1 MKSQVDFTRGSI
13 VRNLI
18 IFAIPI
24 MAGEALQN
32 LYHSVDS
39 LVLGNFVGEA
49 ALAAV
54 SICGTLT
61 NLFVGFCNGMSVGS
75 TVVVAKAYGSKDR
88 ARLERT
94 VLHSYTFS
102 VILGIV
108 FSVVGVTFAPF
119 FVSICNANAEIY
131 AQALMYFMIFAG
143 GLVFTVV
150 YNNSAGILRAMG
162 DMRTPFIILMVSS
175 ILNIFLDLLFSA
187 FWNWGIKGVA
197 LATVISQ
204 FVSVLISYYVIR
216 IRMGF
221 RCFDIVSLLKNGH
234 SEIKETVDVGFS
246 SGMQSSLIS
255 FSNLFVWR
263 YVNMFS
269 TEAVAGVGIAQRVDK
284 FVSLP
289 TNAFGNT
296 ATTFASQN
304 IGAGE
309 YERTRKGIRIC
320 MVIAAAFSITFSIV
334 AYPFAPSLAKLY
346 NRNPEVVKVSSQMLS
361 ILVPFYFMN
370 AIRQVLAGNLRARGR
385 SRLSM
390 LYSVLGMI
398 VMRQI
403 WLALSMYFNKSIYNV
418 YLGYVIG
425 WFFALQF
432 VALYYIYCRKKLY
445 ERPAEV

>member
-1 MKSQVDFTRGSI
+1 MKSRVDFTRGSI
-13 VRNLI
+13 AKNLI
-18 IFAIPI
+18 LFALPI

-61 NLFVGFCNGMSVGS
+61 NLLVGFCNGMSVGS
-75 TVVVAKAYGSKDR
+75 TVVVAKAFGSRDPE
-88 ARLERT
+88 RLKRT

-102 VILGIV
+102 VILGLVMSII
-108 FSVVGVTFAPF
+108 GVSFAPF
-119 FVSICNANAEIY
+119 FVGICNVNSEIY
-131 AQALMYFMIFAG
+131 SQALMYFMIFAS
-143 GLVFTVV
+143 GLIFTVV

-162 DMRTPFIILMVSS
+162 DMRTPFVILMISS
-175 ILNIFLDLLFSA
+175 VLNIILDLLFSA
-187 FWNWGIKGVA
+187 FWSWGIKGVA
-197 LATVISQ
+197 IATVISQ

-216 IRMGF
+216 FRLGF
-221 RCFDIVSLLKNGH
+221 RCFDPASLVRNGH
-234 SEIKETVDVGFS
+234 QEIRETVDVGFS
-246 SGMQSSLIS
+246 SGIQSSLIS

-269 TEAVAGVGIAQRVDK
+269 TATVAGVGVAQRIDK

-320 MVIAAAFSITFSIV
+320 ILIAVSFSLSFSFI
-334 AYPFAPSLAKLY
+334 AYPIAPSLAKLY
-346 NRNPEVVKVSSQMLS
+346 NRNPEVVKCATDMLS
-361 ILVPFYFMN
+361 LLVPFYFMN
-370 AIRQVLAGNLRARGR
+370 SIRQVIAGNLRARGR

-390 LYSVLGMI
+390 LYSVAGMI
-398 VMRQI
+398 VVRQI
-403 WLALSMYFNKSIYNV
+403 WLAISMHFFKSIYNV

-425 WFFALQF
+425 WFFALLF
-432 VALYYIYCRKKLY
+432 VSLYYFYCRKKLY
-445 ERPAEV
+445 MKPTSV

>member
-1 MKSQVDFTRGSI
+1 MKSRVDFTKGSI
-13 VRNLI
+13 AKNLI
-18 IFAIPI
+18 LFAIPI

-61 NLFVGFCNGMSVGS
+61 NLLVGFCNGMSVGS
-75 TVVVAKAYGSKDR
+75 TVVVAKAFGSKNR
-88 ARLERT
+88 KRLERT

-102 VILGIV
+102 VLLGVV
-108 FSVVGVTFAPF
+108 FSVIGVAFASF
-119 FVSICNANAEIY
+119 FVGICNVNPEIY
-131 AQALMYFMIFAG
+131 NQALMYFMIFAS
-143 GLVFTVV
+143 GLIFTVV

-162 DMRTPFIILMVSS
+162 DMRTPFVILMISS

-187 FWNWGIKGVA
+187 VWNWGIKGVA
-197 LATVISQ
+197 IATVISQ
-204 FVSVLISYYVIR
+204 FVSVIISYYVIR
-216 IRMGF
+216 FRLGF
-221 RCFDIVSLLKNGH
+221 RCFDLISLLRNGQK
-234 SEIKETVDVGFS
+234 EIKETVDVGFS

-269 TEAVAGVGIAQRVDK
+269 TATVAGVGVAQRIDK

-309 YERTRKGIRIC
+309 YERTRRGIRIC
-320 MVIAAAFSITFSIV
+320 IYIAVGFSLSFSAIAF
-334 AYPFAPSLAKLY
+334 PFAPALAKLY
-346 NRNPEVVKVSSQMLS
+346 NRNPEVVKCATDMITLL
-361 ILVPFYFMN
+361 IPFYFMN
-370 AIRQVLAGNLRARGR
+370 AIRQVIAGNLRARGR

-390 LYSVLGMI
+390 LYSLAGMV

-403 WLALSMYFNKSIYNV
+403 WLALSMHFNKTIYNV
-418 YLGYVIG
+418 YIGYVIG

-445 ERPAEV
+445 ERPAA

>member
-1 MKSQVDFTRGSI
+1 MKSRIDFTKGSI
-13 VRNLI
+13 AKNLI
-18 IFAIPI
+18 LFAVPI

-61 NLFVGFCNGMSVGS
+61 NLLVGFCNGMSVGS
-75 TVVVAKAYGSKDR
+75 TVVVAKAFGSKNR
-88 ARLERT
+88 KRLERT

-102 VILGIV
+102 VLLGVV
-108 FSVVGVTFAPF
+108 FSVIGVAFASF
-119 FVSICNANAEIY
+119 FVGICNVNPEIY
-131 AQALMYFMIFAG
+131 NQALMYFMIFAS

-162 DMRTPFIILMVSS
+162 DMRTPFVILMISS

-187 FWNWGIKGVA
+187 VWSWGIKGVA
-197 LATVISQ
+197 IATVISQ
-204 FVSVLISYYVIR
+204 FVSVMISYYVIR
-216 IRMGF
+216 FRLGF
-221 RCFDIVSLLKNGH
+221 RCFDLISLIRNGQK
-234 SEIKETVDVGFS
+234 EIKETVDVGFS

-269 TEAVAGVGIAQRVDK
+269 TATVAGVGVAQRIDK

-304 IGAGE
+304 IGAGD
-309 YERTRKGIRIC
+309 YDRTRKGIRIC
-320 MVIAAAFSITFSIV
+320 IYIAVGFSLTFSFI
-334 AYPFAPSLAKLY
+334 AYPIAPMLAKLY
-346 NRNPEVVKVSSQMLS
+346 NRNPEVVKCASDMLALL
-361 ILVPFYFMN
+361 IPFYFMN
-370 AIRQVLAGNLRARGR
+370 AIRQVIAGNLRARGR
-385 SRLSM
+385 SKLSM
-390 LYSVLGMI
+390 LYSLAGMV

-403 WLALSMYFNKSIYNV
+403 WLALSMHFNRTIYNV

-445 ERPAEV
+445 ERPAA